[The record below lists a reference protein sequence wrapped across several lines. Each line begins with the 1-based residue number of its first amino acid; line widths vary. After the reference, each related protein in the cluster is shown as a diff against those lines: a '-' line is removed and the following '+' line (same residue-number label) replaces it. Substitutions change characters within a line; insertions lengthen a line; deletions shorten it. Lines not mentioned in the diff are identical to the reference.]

1 MRRTQIYLDDT
12 LYMMLKEKS
21 KKSKKSISEVIRES
35 LRKVLFPKSELLI
48 KNMEK
53 IFGLWSDRKDLE
65 PDQYVREIR
74 KGNRLDSFGY

>member
-1 MRRTQIYLDDT
+1 M
-12 LYMMLKEKS
+12 
-21 KKSKKSISEVIRES
+21 SEVIRES

-53 IFGLWSDRKDLE
+53 IFGLWSHRKDLD

>member
-1 MRRTQIYLDDT
+1 MKRTQIYLDDT
-12 LYMMLKEKS
+12 LYMVLKEKS
-21 KKSKKSISEVIRES
+21 KRSKKSISEVIRES

-48 KNMEK
+48 KNMEG
-53 IFGLWSDRKDLE
+53 IFGLWSDRKALD

>member
-1 MRRTQIYLDDT
+1 MKRTQIYLDDT

-53 IFGLWSDRKDLE
+53 IFGLWSDRKDLD

>member
-1 MRRTQIYLDDT
+1 M
-12 LYMMLKEKS
+12 
-21 KKSKKSISEVIRES
+21 SEVIRES

-48 KNMEK
+48 KNMEG
-53 IFGLWSDRKDLE
+53 IFGLWSDRKALD

>member
-1 MRRTQIYLDDT
+1 MKRTQIYLDDT

-48 KNMEK
+48 KNMEG
-53 IFGLWSDRKDLE
+53 IFGLWSDRKALD

>member
-1 MRRTQIYLDDT
+1 M
-12 LYMMLKEKS
+12 
-21 KKSKKSISEVIRES
+21 SEVIRES

-48 KNMEK
+48 KNMEG
-53 IFGLWSDRKDLE
+53 IFGLWSDRKDLD